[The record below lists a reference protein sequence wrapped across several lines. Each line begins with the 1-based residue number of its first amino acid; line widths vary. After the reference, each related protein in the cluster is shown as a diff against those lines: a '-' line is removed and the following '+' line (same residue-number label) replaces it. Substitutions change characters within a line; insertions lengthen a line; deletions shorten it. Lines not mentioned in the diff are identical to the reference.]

1 MTLSELFSVQTD
13 NRKLKSLYMELDNN
27 EDFNPCKKNI
37 FTGIPRNKSYENFN
51 DYYIKE
57 KERIN
62 RQIDYYKDKIREDRR
77 KVEKYIET
85 APQPERDI
93 IRFRVINNLDWN
105 EIGQLVNMDRRTASR
120 KFYKYI
126 KVAHNARQDM
136 IK

>member
-62 RQIDYYKDKIREDRR
+62 RQIDYYKDKIQEDRR

-126 KVAHNARQDM
+126 RVAHNARQDM
-136 IK
+136 I